1 MSNTITG
8 HEYPL
13 YKIFHQDFDLHIPI
27 YQRPYAWT
35 ETEASELFEDLYDSF
50 RDNEDYFL
58 GSIVLIKPDDNK
70 AYADLVDG
78 QQRITTLTILFAALA
93 NEVDGQA
100 REEFRRLIMEPG
112 SITLDLDANPRLTS
126 READKDFFLKYVQE
140 LRFDSLACL
149 QKEQIKTEAQKHIQ
163 RNAVLLRKKIQEVFH
178 YDKSQIVQF
187 GKHIIKNCY
196 IVTVT
201 SSTPKTAFRVFSV
214 LNNRGLDLLPCDIIK
229 AEIIGEIG
237 ENNASRGQL
246 YTEKWE
252 SIENQTGRDRFN
264 ELFGYIRM
272 IFSRKKQQKTLLEE
286 FKTYVFD
293 SFKSRP
299 EELIDDILQPYAEA
313 FRIIT
318 KCAYESSADAQAVN
332 KYLFWL
338 NKIDNTDWLPPAIL
352 FFSQHHP
359 QKDVELFVKK
369 LERLAATMH
378 ICSENV
384 NHRIDRYATVIEEIN
399 KNEWPASIE
408 LKADEIKTM
417 ISKLEG
423 EVFSELTSVRRNYL
437 VLRLD
442 SFVSDGSVQY
452 YSPATLTIEHV
463 LPQTVNPNSQW
474 ATWWPNEEERNQWVH
489 RIANLVPLS
498 RQKNSEAYNYDFSLK
513 KSKYFISKNQTSPY
527 VLTTQVLSQQEWT
540 PAVLESRQKM
550 LLEVFK
556 KNWELNT

>member
-8 HEYPL
+8 QEYPL
-13 YKIFHQDFDLHIPI
+13 YKIFHQDFDLHIPP

-50 RDNEDYFL
+50 KEKEDYFL
-58 GSIVLIKPDDNK
+58 GSIVLIKPEDNK
-70 AYADLVDG
+70 AFADIVDG
-78 QQRITTLTILFAALA
+78 QQRITTLTILFAAIA

-100 REEFRRLIMEPG
+100 REEFRNFIMEPG
-112 SITLDLDANPRLTS
+112 SITLDLDPSPRLTL
-126 READKDFFLKYVQE
+126 READKDFFLKYIQGIN
-140 LRFDSLACL
+140 FDYLSCL
-149 QKEQIKTEAQKHIQ
+149 QKEQIKTEAQNHIQ
-163 RNAVLLRKKIQEVFH
+163 KNAILLRKKIQEAFH
-178 YDKSQIVQF
+178 YDKSKIVQF
-187 GKHIIKNCY
+187 GKHIIRNCY

-201 SSTPKTAFRVFSV
+201 SSSQKTAFRVFSV

-229 AEIIGEIG
+229 ADIIGQIG
-237 ENNASRGQL
+237 ERDASKGQI

-252 SIENQTGRDRFN
+252 GIENQTGRDKFN

-293 SFKSRP
+293 KFNSKP

-313 FRIIT
+313 FRTIT
-318 KCAYESSADAQAVN
+318 KCAYESPENAKTIND
-332 KYLFWL
+332 YLFWL

-352 FFSQHHP
+352 FFSQHH
-359 QKDVELFVKK
+359 QQNDVELFVKK

-384 NHRIDRYATVIEEIN
+384 NHRIERYASVIDEIN
-399 KNEWPASIE
+399 KKEWPASIE
-408 LKADEIKTM
+408 LKPDEIKKM
-417 ISKLEG
+417 ILRLNG
-423 EVFSELTSVRRNYL
+423 NVFSDLTSVRRNYL

-442 SFVSDGSVQY
+442 SFVSDGSAQ

-463 LPQTVNPNSQW
+463 LPQTVKSNSQW
-474 ATWWPNEEERNQWVH
+474 ATWWPNEEDRNQWVH

-513 KSKYFISKNQTSPY
+513 KSKYFMSKNKTSSY
-527 VLTTQVLSQQEWT
+527 ALTTQVLNQQEWT
-540 PAVLESRQKM
+540 PSILENRQK
-550 LLEVFK
+550 LLMEIFK
-556 KNWELNT
+556 TKWELNI